1 MADSPKLPSTSDS
14 TGYAPYSVTAMLA
27 AGLAGL
33 FAVFLVILGLI
44 AFWNTQHFVQPLM
57 LAMPMIALVLSFAGR
72 RQIKS
77 SEGTRIG
84 YPLCNFAWWVAMVGG
99 MGYAAYLLGIGFAVR
114 TDAAAAVK
122 IWSEHVAKSNLTDA
136 NDAEFYEA
144 FRGVA
149 PTGRQMSISYKSP
162 AAIADTQKV
171 WKEDLVIFRQIDVM
185 RIAHRNKGA
194 FEIVPG
200 GLSQW
205 VREPSG
211 ALNCT
216 MNAVMKCPEGHFELT
231 LQMMQDKNS
240 QQEMTWQIVL
250 QPQGFVKSAK
260 LTNYGFLI
268 RDLETAAAT
277 YVYQDML
284 PVFSFGGQN
293 AIVLPT
299 FAGPMSKSPH
309 ALSLIQKSFGRM
321 AAIGGAGFVHPEPN
335 DFSAQIATQFFT
347 PLDNSEASAE
357 KVRELYLSI
366 WRGTRSSSSLGRISP
381 PGTIIAEN
389 RDTAPV
395 LTLTDKL
402 ATIKVPIE
410 LQVPNGESS
419 QTGARGAAILVCDDP
434 TLFQKL
440 KDARAAAASETP
452 VEMQE
457 RSSEF
462 LTVPWKLSKFESDMK
477 PVKKPTAPG
486 GGPPGPQ

>member
-14 TGYAPYSVTAMLA
+14 TGYAPYSVTAMMA

-33 FAVFLVILGLI
+33 FAVLLVILGLI

-84 YPLCNFAWWVAMVGG
+84 YPLCNFAWWVAMIGG

-114 TDAAAAVK
+114 TDAAAAVR
-122 IWSEHVAKSNLTDA
+122 IWSDHVEKAELYDPNS
-136 NDAEFYEA
+136 AEFYEA

-149 PTGRQMSISYKSP
+149 PTGRQSSISYKTP
-162 AAIADTQKV
+162 LAIIDTQKT

-211 ALNCT
+211 SLNCT

-231 LQMMQDKNS
+231 LQMVQALNS
-240 QQEMTWQIVL
+240 QQELVWQIVL

-268 RDLETAAAT
+268 RDMETAAAT

-284 PVFSFGGQN
+284 PVFGVGGQN
-293 AIVLPT
+293 AIMLPT
-299 FAGPMSKSPH
+299 FAGPMQKSSH
-309 ALSLIQKSFGRM
+309 ASSLFQKSFSRIV
-321 AAIGGAGFVHPEPN
+321 AIGGPGFVHPEPK
-335 DFSAQIATQFFT
+335 DFPEQITAQYFT
-347 PLDNSEASAE
+347 PVDRSDAS
-357 KVRELYLSI
+357 RERVQREYASV
-366 WRGTRSSSSLGRISP
+366 WRGGRLTP

-395 LTLTDKL
+395 LTLTDKM

-419 QTGARGAAILVCDDP
+419 QTGARGAVVLVCDD
-434 TLFQKL
+434 TKFLQNL
-440 KDARAAAASETP
+440 KETRATSLSETP

-457 RSSEF
+457 RKSEF
-462 LTVPWKLSKFESDMK
+462 LTIPWKLSKFETDMK
-477 PVKKPTAPG
+477 PVEKKQAPG
-486 GGPPGPQ
+486 GGPGGPQ

>member
-14 TGYAPYSVTAMLA
+14 TGYAPYSFTAMLA

-33 FAVFLVILGLI
+33 FAVLLVVLGLI
-44 AFWNTQHFVQPLM
+44 AYLGKQHFVQPLM
-57 LAMPMIALVLSFAGR
+57 LAMPMIALVLSFAAR

-84 YPLCNFAWWVAMVGG
+84 YPLCNFAWWVAMIGG

-122 IWSEHVAKSNLTDA
+122 IWSDHIVKADLTDP

-149 PTGRQMSISYKSP
+149 PPGRQSSISNKTP
-162 AAIADTQKV
+162 AAIANTQKE

-211 ALNCT
+211 SLNCT
-216 MNAVMKCPEGHFELT
+216 MNAILKCPEGQFELT
-231 LQMMQDKNS
+231 LQMVQGLNS
-240 QQEMTWQIVL
+240 QQEMAWQIVL

-268 RDLETAAAT
+268 RDMETASAT

-284 PVFSFGGQN
+284 PVFGIGGQN
-293 AIVLPT
+293 AILLAT
-299 FAGPMSKSPH
+299 FTEPMGPSPH
-309 ALSLIQKSFGRM
+309 ALKVIQKSFGRF
-321 AAIGGAGFVHPEPN
+321 AVIGGMGFVHPEPK
-335 DFSAQIATQFFT
+335 DFSEQIATRFFT
-347 PLDNSEASAE
+347 PLDRSDAA
-357 KVRELYLSI
+357 RERVQREQFLSV
-366 WRGTRSSSSLGRISP
+366 WRGGRISS
-381 PGTIIAEN
+381 PGTIVAEN

-395 LTLTDKL
+395 LTLTDKI

-410 LQVPNGESS
+410 LQLPNGESS
-419 QTGARGAAILVCDDP
+419 QTGARGAAVLVCDDP
-434 TLFQKL
+434 TFLLKL
-440 KDARAAAASETP
+440 KEARAAAVSETP

-457 RSSEF
+457 RKLEF
-462 LTVPWKLSKFESDMK
+462 LTIPWKLLKFESDMK
-477 PVKKPTAPG
+477 PVPKKQAPG
-486 GGPPGPQ
+486 GGPGGPQ